1 MGKKPKKTTAPAP
14 SRSRKAKRRT
24 WIAVGILAAIIL
36 TGYLVSRI
44 PGIGSTY
51 GEGDPVKG
59 APQARVRIV
68 EYSDFQ
74 CPACRKAQEPL
85 KRILEEY
92 GETVQIIFND
102 FPLVTAHPNALPAA
116 EAAQCAYSQQRF
128 WEYHDLLFEGQDIWA
143 QTTDPQPHFQDYAR
157 GTGLNIE
164 QFSRCM
170 ENHETRKAVRE
181 DMKEGEALRIRSTPT
196 FFINDTRLVG
206 PATFNNFKE
215 AIDAQLGRGNK
226 EE

>member
-1 MGKKPKKTTAPAP
+1 MGKRSQKTTAPTP
-14 SRSRKAKRRT
+14 NRSKRAKRRI
-24 WIAVGILAAIIL
+24 WIAIGILTAIIL
-36 TGYLVSRI
+36 IGYLVSRI

-59 APQARVRIV
+59 APNAKVKIV

-74 CPACRKAQEPL
+74 CPACQHAQESL

-102 FPLVTAHPNALPAA
+102 FPLVTAHPNALSAA

-128 WEYHDLLFEGQDIWA
+128 WEYHDLLFEGQNIWA
-143 QTTDPQPHFQDYAR
+143 QTTDPQSHFLDYAR
-157 GTGLNIE
+157 ETGLNIE

-170 ENHETRKAVRE
+170 ENHETRKAVRV

-206 PATFNNFKE
+206 QATFNNFKE

-226 EE
+226 GE

>member
-1 MGKKPKKTTAPAP
+1 MGKRPKKTTAPTP
-14 SRSRKAKRRT
+14 NRSKRAKRRT
-24 WIAVGILAAIIL
+24 WIAMGILVAVIV

-59 APQARVRIV
+59 ATQARVRIV

-74 CPACRKAQEPL
+74 CPACQQAQGAL
-85 KRILEEY
+85 KLIVKEY

-102 FPLVTAHPNALPAA
+102 FPLVKAHPNALPAA

-128 WEYHDLLFEGQDIWA
+128 WEYHDLLFERQDIWA
-143 QTTDPQPHFQDYAR
+143 PSVDPQPYFLDYAR
-157 GTGLNIE
+157 NIGLNIE
-164 QFSRCM
+164 QFTRCI
-170 ENHETRKAVRE
+170 ENRETQKAVRV

-206 PATFNNFKE
+206 QATFNNFKE
-215 AIDAQLGRGNK
+215 AIDAQPGRGNK

>member
-1 MGKKPKKTTAPAP
+1 MGKRSQKTTAPTP
-14 SRSRKAKRRT
+14 NRSKRAKRRT
-24 WIAVGILAAIIL
+24 WIAVGILMAIIL
-36 TGYLVSRI
+36 IGYLVSRI
-44 PGIGSTY
+44 PGIRSTY

-59 APQARVRIV
+59 NPQAKVRIV

-74 CPACRKAQEPL
+74 CPACQYAEGAL
-85 KRILEEY
+85 KQVVEEY

-102 FPLVTAHPNALPAA
+102 FPLVTNHPNALPAA

-128 WEYHDLLFEGQDIWA
+128 WEYHDLLFEEQDIWS
-143 QTTDPQPHFQDYAR
+143 QSTDPQSIFTGYAR
-157 GTGLNIE
+157 DTGLNTE
-164 QFSRCM
+164 QFSRCL

>member
-1 MGKKPKKTTAPAP
+1 MGKRTHKTTAPTP
-14 SRSRKAKRRT
+14 NRSKRAKRRT
-24 WIAVGILAAIIL
+24 WIAIGILMAIIL
-36 TGYLVSRI
+36 IGYLVSRI
-44 PGIGSTY
+44 PGIGSIY

-59 APQARVRIV
+59 APQAKVRIV

-116 EAAQCAYSQQRF
+116 EAAQCAHSQQRF
-128 WEYHDLLFEGQDIWA
+128 WEYHDLLFEGQNIWA
-143 QTTDPQPHFQDYAR
+143 QTTDPQPHFLDYAR

-164 QFSRCM
+164 QFSRCI
-170 ENHETRKAVRE
+170 ENHETQKAVRV

-206 PATFNNFKE
+206 QATFNNFKE

>member
-1 MGKKPKKTTAPAP
+1 MGKRSQKTTAPTP
-14 SRSRKAKRRT
+14 NRSKRAKRRT
-24 WIAVGILAAIIL
+24 WIAVGILMAIIL
-36 TGYLVSRI
+36 IGYLVSRI

-59 APQARVRIV
+59 APQAKVKIV

-74 CPACRKAQEPL
+74 CPACQHAQESL

-102 FPLVTAHPNALPAA
+102 FPLVTAHPNALPAS

-128 WEYHDLLFEGQDIWA
+128 WEYHDLLFEGQNIWA
-143 QTTDPQPHFQDYAR
+143 PSTDPQSHFLDYAR
-157 GTGLNIE
+157 DTGLNIE
-164 QFSRCM
+164 QFTLCM
-170 ENHETRKAVRE
+170 ENHETQKAVRV

-215 AIDAQLGRGNK
+215 AIDAQPGRGNK

>member
-1 MGKKPKKTTAPAP
+1 MGKRTHKTTAPTP
-14 SRSRKAKRRT
+14 NRSKRAKRRT
-24 WIAVGILAAIIL
+24 WIAIGILTAIIL
-36 TGYLVSRI
+36 IGYLVSRI

-59 APQARVRIV
+59 APQAKVKIV

-74 CPACRKAQEPL
+74 CPACQQAQGSL

-128 WEYHDLLFEGQDIWA
+128 WEYHDLLFEGQNIWA
-143 QTTDPQPHFQDYAR
+143 QTTDPQPYFLEYAR
-157 GTGLNIE
+157 DIGLNIE
-164 QFSRCM
+164 QFTRCI
-170 ENHETRKAVRE
+170 ENRETQKAVRV

-206 PATFNNFKE
+206 QATFNNFKE
-215 AIDAQLGRGNK
+215 AIDAQLGRRNK
-226 EE
+226 GE

>member
-44 PGIGSTY
+44 PEVESVY

-59 APQARVRIV
+59 ARQARVRIV

-102 FPLVTAHPNALPAA
+102 FPLVTNHPNALPAA

-128 WEYHDLLFEGQDIWA
+128 WEYHDLLFEEQDIWS
-143 QTTDPQPHFQDYAR
+143 QSTDPQSIFTGYAR
-157 GTGLNIE
+157 DTGLNTE
-164 QFSRCM
+164 QFSRCL

-215 AIDAQLGRGNK
+215 AIDAQLSRGDK

>member
-1 MGKKPKKTTAPAP
+1 MGKKPKKTTAAAP

-24 WIAVGILAAIIL
+24 WIVIGILAAIIL

-102 FPLVTAHPNALPAA
+102 FPLVTAHPNALPAS

-128 WEYHDLLFEGQDIWA
+128 WEYHDLLFEGQNIWA
-143 QTTDPQPHFQDYAR
+143 QSTDPQLHFRDYAR
-157 GTGLNIE
+157 DTGLNIE

-181 DMKEGEALRIRSTPT
+181 DMKEGEALRTA
-196 FFINDTRLVG
+196 FWV
-206 PATFNNFKE
+206 
-215 AIDAQLGRGNK
+215 
-226 EE
+226 

>member
-1 MGKKPKKTTAPAP
+1 MGKRSHKTTAPTP
-14 SRSRKAKRRT
+14 NRSKRAKRRT
-24 WIAVGILAAIIL
+24 WIAIGILTAIIL
-36 TGYLVSRI
+36 IGYFVSRI

-59 APQARVRIV
+59 APQAKVRIV

-74 CPACRKAQEPL
+74 CPACQQAQGAL
-85 KRILEEY
+85 KQIVEEY

-102 FPLVTAHPNALPAA
+102 FPLVTNHPNALPAA

-128 WEYHDLLFEGQDIWA
+128 WEYHDLLFEGQNIWA
-143 QTTDPQPHFQDYAR
+143 PSSDPQPYFLEYAR
-157 GTGLNIE
+157 DIGLNIE
-164 QFSRCM
+164 QFTRCI
-170 ENHETRKAVRE
+170 ENRETQKAVRV

-206 PATFNNFKE
+206 QATFNNFKE

>member
-1 MGKKPKKTTAPAP
+1 MGKRSHKTTAPTP
-14 SRSRKAKRRT
+14 NRSKRAKRRT
-24 WIAVGILAAIIL
+24 WIAIGILTAIIL
-36 TGYLVSRI
+36 IGYLVSRI

-59 APQARVRIV
+59 APKAKVKIV

-74 CPACRKAQEPL
+74 CPACQHAQGSL
-85 KRILEEY
+85 KQILEEY

-102 FPLVTAHPNALPAA
+102 FPLVTTHPNALSAA

-128 WEYHDLLFEGQDIWA
+128 WEYHDLLFEGQNIWA
-143 QTTDPQPHFQDYAR
+143 QTTDPQSHFLDYAR
-157 GTGLNIE
+157 ETGLNIE
-164 QFSRCM
+164 QFTRCI
-170 ENHETRKAVRE
+170 ENHETQKAVRV

-206 PATFNNFKE
+206 QATFNNFKE

-226 EE
+226 GE

>member
-1 MGKKPKKTTAPAP
+1 MGKRSQKTTAPTP
-14 SRSRKAKRRT
+14 NRSKRAKRRT
-24 WIAVGILAAIIL
+24 WIAVGILMAIIL
-36 TGYLVSRI
+36 IGYLVSRI

-59 APQARVRIV
+59 APQAKVRIV

-74 CPACRKAQEPL
+74 CPACQYAQGAL
-85 KRILEEY
+85 KQIVEEY

-102 FPLVTAHPNALPAA
+102 FPLVSNHPNALPAA

-128 WEYHDLLFEGQDIWA
+128 WEYHDLLFEGQNIWA
-143 QTTDPQPHFQDYAR
+143 QTTDPRPHFLDYAR
-157 GTGLNIE
+157 ETGLNIE
-164 QFSRCM
+164 QFSRCI
-170 ENHETRKAVRE
+170 ENHETQKAVRV

-215 AIDAQLGRGNK
+215 AIDAQPGRGNK

>member
-1 MGKKPKKTTAPAP
+1 MGKRSQKTTAPTP
-14 SRSRKAKRRT
+14 NRSKRAKRRT
-24 WIAVGILAAIIL
+24 WIAVGILMAIIL
-36 TGYLVSRI
+36 IGYLVSRI

-59 APQARVRIV
+59 APQAKVRIV

-102 FPLVTAHPNALPAA
+102 FPLVTAHPNALPAS

-170 ENHETRKAVRE
+170 ENHETRKAVRV

-206 PATFNNFKE
+206 QATFNNFKE

>member
-44 PGIGSTY
+44 PEVESVY

-59 APQARVRIV
+59 ARQARVRIV

-92 GETVQIIFND
+92 GQTVQIIFND

-116 EAAQCAYSQQRF
+116 ESAQCAYSQQRF

-143 QTTDPQPHFQDYAR
+143 PAIDPQPYFLDYAKD
-157 GTGLNIE
+157 TGLNIE
-164 QFSRCM
+164 QFTRCI
-170 ENHETRKAVRE
+170 ENRETQKAVRV

-215 AIDAQLGRGNK
+215 AIDAQPGRGNK

>member
-24 WIAVGILAAIIL
+24 WIAVGILAAILL
-36 TGYLVSRI
+36 TGYLVARI
-44 PGIGSTY
+44 PEVESVY

-59 APQARVRIV
+59 ARQARVRIV

-74 CPACRKAQEPL
+74 CPACQQAQRPL
-85 KRILEEY
+85 KQILEEY

-102 FPLVTAHPNALPAA
+102 FPLVKAHPNALSAA

-143 QTTDPQPHFQDYAR
+143 QMTDPQPYFLDYAR
-157 GTGLNIE
+157 N
-164 QFSRCM
+164 
-170 ENHETRKAVRE
+170 
-181 DMKEGEALRIRSTPT
+181 
-196 FFINDTRLVG
+196 
-206 PATFNNFKE
+206 
-215 AIDAQLGRGNK
+215 
-226 EE
+226 

>member
-1 MGKKPKKTTAPAP
+1 M
-14 SRSRKAKRRT
+14 
-24 WIAVGILAAIIL
+24 GILAAIIL
-36 TGYLVSRI
+36 TGSLVSRI

-74 CPACRKAQEPL
+74 CPACQQAQRPL
-85 KRILEEY
+85 KQILEEY

-102 FPLVTAHPNALPAA
+102 FPLVKAHPNALSAA
-116 EAAQCAYSQQRF
+116 EAAQSAYPQERF
-128 WEYHDLLFEGQDIWA
+128 CEYHDLLFEGQVIWA
-143 QTTDPQPHFQDYAR
+143 QLSDPQPHYLDYAR

-164 QFSRCM
+164 QSSRCR

>member
-102 FPLVTAHPNALPAA
+102 FPLVTAHPNALPAS
-116 EAAQCAYSQQRF
+116 EAAQCAYSQHRF
-128 WEYHDLLFEGQDIWA
+128 WEYHDLLFERQDIWA
-143 QTTDPQPHFQDYAR
+143 PSVDPQPYFLDYAR
-157 GTGLNIE
+157 NIGLNIE
-164 QFSRCM
+164 QFTRCI
-170 ENHETRKAVRE
+170 ENRETQKAVRA

-206 PATFNNFKE
+206 QATFNNFKE
-215 AIDAQLGRGNK
+215 AIDAQLGRGN
-226 EE
+226 